1 MKNVHDSRN
10 ETSVPP
16 HENETGCFPM
26 KPKVRKGK
34 GMGKKKGRSILE
46 TVKNVKIEVVE
57 PLTISPI
64 RPLSLMVPGLSTET
78 TEIGVAEIGKNKALY
93 LRLSLRSDN

>member
-1 MKNVHDSRN
+1 MKKVHDSLS
-10 ETSVPP
+10 ETSTPP
-16 HENETGCFPM
+16 HKNDTSRFPGET
-26 KPKVRKGK
+26 KARKGK
-34 GMGKKKGRSILE
+34 GKKKGRSILE

-64 RPLSLMVPGLSTET
+64 RPLSVTVPGFSTET
-78 TEIGVAEIGKNKALY
+78 TEIGVAEICKNKALY